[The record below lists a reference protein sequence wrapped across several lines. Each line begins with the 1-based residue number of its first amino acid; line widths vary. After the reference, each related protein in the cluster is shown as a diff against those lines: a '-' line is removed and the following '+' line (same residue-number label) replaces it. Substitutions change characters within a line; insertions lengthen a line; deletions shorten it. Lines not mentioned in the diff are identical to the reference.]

1 MLARLLSPEDF
12 GMINIGLSIL
22 ILAGTLSYLGYA
34 QGISRF
40 TAYYAGSNQNEKIK
54 PGLVSINLV
63 TIFLSL
69 ICSFSVYYFSNII
82 AVRCFHDIKLE
93 PILKIFSIG
102 ILFFSIAQVLNGSLR
117 GLKKIHLLII
127 TDNILWRVLPLI
139 VFLLLFFL
147 FGLRLEGAAWAYVSG
162 TITMSIVAG
171 YFVFRETAS
180 LPGRMIFS
188 KTCFKEIT
196 KFSLPLSLANIMNQ
210 LRGKMD
216 IFLIGF
222 FLSSGKVGIF
232 TVALTLASML
242 NIFLSS
248 VVMIFNPVASEL
260 YGKGD
265 IDNLSKIFSM
275 SLKWLFILVFPVMLF
290 LVFFSE
296 SSITIIFGQN
306 YKGAAPLL
314 AILAICYFLKSAVG
328 PTGAT
333 LLATGRSNTVF
344 VINMISLGISLLL
357 CLTLIPVFG
366 LIGGAFATGIA
377 VVFQQA
383 AMLFL
388 LKNIIDLK
396 FWGMRILIYVA
407 YCLVLVY
414 LTSFNLGDYITNI
427 YSLFSVAL
435 VYYALS
441 LAGAIVTGQ
450 VTIGQV
456 QNLLHKRLQ

>member
-1 MLARLLSPEDF
+1 
-12 GMINIGLSIL
+12 MINIGLSIL

-54 PGLVSINLV
+54 PGLVSINLF
-63 TIFLSL
+63 TILLGLVS
-69 ICSFSVYYFSNII
+69 SFIVYFFSKSI
-82 AVRCFHDIKLE
+82 AVGFFHEVKLE
-93 PILKIFSIG
+93 PILKIFSTG
-102 ILFFSIAQVLNGSLR
+102 ILFFSVAQVLNGSLR
-117 GLKKIHLLII
+117 GLKKIHLLIF
-127 TDNILWRVLPLI
+127 TDSILYKALPLI
-139 VFLLLFFL
+139 VFPLLFFL
-147 FGLRLEGAAWAYVSG
+147 FGLRVEGAAWAYISG
-162 TITMSIVAG
+162 TIAMSMAAG
-171 YFVFRETAS
+171 YFVYRETTS
-180 LPGRMIFS
+180 LPGKMVFS

-210 LRGKMD
+210 LRGRMD

-248 VVMIFNPVASEL
+248 IVTIFNPVASEL

-265 IDNLSKIFSM
+265 IDKLSEIFSM

-296 SSITIIFGQN
+296 SSITIIFGQS
-306 YKGAAPLL
+306 YKSAAPLL

-344 VINMISLGISLLL
+344 VVNMISLGISLLL

-388 LKNIIDLK
+388 LKKVIDVR
-396 FWGMRILIYVA
+396 FWGMRIFIYVA
-407 YCLVLVY
+407 YCLILVY
-414 LTSFNLGDYITNI
+414 LISFSLSGYITNI
-427 YSLFSVAL
+427 YALFSVAL

-441 LAGAIVTGQ
+441 MAGALVTGQ
-450 VTIGQV
+450 VTIEQV
-456 QNLLHKRLQ
+456 QNLLQKRLQ